1 MVKNNQV
8 DGSLVKKETALIL
21 VVIALIAGFFGGII
35 FSSLKN
41 GSKGI
46 QGASQGPQ
54 EAFQGQGFSATQA
67 QRIPELEK
75 AVSVNPNNAQAWT
88 QLGNLYFDA
97 NSHQKAIMAYKK
109 SLELDPNNANV
120 WTDMGVM
127 YRRSGQP
134 AEAIKAFNKAIEVE
148 PLHNI
153 SRFNKGIVLMHDLN
167 DQEGAIKA
175 WEELVTLNP
184 SAKTPT
190 GELVKDMLDK
200 FKGTMKQKGPAG

>member
-1 MVKNNQV
+1 MARREKVGN
-8 DGSLVKKETALIL
+8 GYVKKETML
-21 VVIALIAGFFGGII
+21 VVAFVALTAGLLGGII
-35 FSSLKN
+35 YSSFTFREVT
-41 GSKGI
+41 
-46 QGASQGPQ
+46 PQ
-54 EAFQGQGFSATQA
+54 QQRVQGQGQPVDESGKILALEAETI
-67 QRIPELEK
+67 RNPKNVEL
-75 AVSVNPNNAQAWT
+75 WT

-97 NSHQKAIMAYKK
+97 NSYQKAIMAYKK
-109 SLELDPNNANV
+109 SLELDPNNADV

-134 AEAIKAFNKAIEVE
+134 DEAINAFDKAIELD

-167 DQEGAIKA
+167 DQDGAMKA
-175 WEELVTLNP
+175 WEELVRLNP

-200 FKGTMKQKGPAG
+200 FKATMKQKGPTG